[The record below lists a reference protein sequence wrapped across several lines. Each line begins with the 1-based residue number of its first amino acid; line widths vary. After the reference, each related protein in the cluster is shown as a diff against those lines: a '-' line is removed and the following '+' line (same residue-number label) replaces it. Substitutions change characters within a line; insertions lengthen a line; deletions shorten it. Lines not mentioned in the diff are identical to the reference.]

1 MELLIDKPNSIRYRF
16 VTTHNNKVYIVTYK
30 HDPIITEDDEEDVED
45 AFKIIVRS
53 ALDGNSENSSYTEEY
68 STPVDEY
75 WINKLNERIVG
86 YCYKHSDAKQIH
98 LVCGDDGTYQIIYE
112 SKVFKAMTE
121 CTSDIHFDLKT
132 CAMRTDSSQY
142 RSIKSLTFKSGV
154 WFIEDDTTLVVKDV
168 HFDKCEINV
177 YNADKAF
184 SKTLNLII
192 GKSCTGSQLDIYAT
206 LRTNFKFNSS
216 AFNTPFT
223 ISRLSIPYLTFFGQ
237 EIVENDV
244 KDHRCLVTG
253 FHSARI
259 GNLII
264 NDEVQYGSIIK
275 FFNNTSVSVCGVN
288 RKVSQF
294 NREGSLIIIDQ
305 VAKFKVYEIEY
316 EIDEDS
322 IIWDKSSLIKVIN
335 SKPESELKTTIGV
348 YNSTLYNQSD
358 SKLTL
363 ISIYDITL
371 DMIYITDSYIDSTV
385 DILKKDANSVVKK
398 FSYNNSEIKS
408 TESILINNA
417 FKIALYN
424 CALEVGG
431 TLNLQATHISVLDCK
446 FNCNKLYIDG
456 DLIKK
461 VSIADSEIVGSRI
474 QVINRTGD
482 ITYLYFKNAKCVVD
496 SVYIEDFISSFV
508 GGMLKCKEFRNT
520 GRSISFGSPIIS
532 VLDNFKETVFNIC
545 SSITGRVFLDDLDE
559 SYQIFF
565 NIEDEKFYFKTSNID
580 FATLTR
586 TPKIQVSTNTPMKV
600 LLVNHLYRRFFFK
613 ITDSYD
619 SVQPC
624 KITKE
629 LTEVEELL
637 NFKVINNS
645 EKISTITEY
654 TDRTGSKVFMVKKK

>member
-16 VTTHNNKVYIVTYK
+16 LTTHNDKVFIVTYK
-30 HDPIITEDDEEDVED
+30 HDPILTEEDEEDVTF
-45 AFKIIVRS
+45 AFKIVVNS
-53 ALDGNSENSSYTEEY
+53 ALDGNVEIRSHTEEY

-75 WINKLNERIVG
+75 WINKLNERIVN
-86 YCYKHSDAKQIH
+86 YCYKHNGAKQIN
-98 LVCGDDGTYQIIYE
+98 LVCGDEGTYQIIYE

-121 CTSDIHFDLKT
+121 CTSDVRFDLKT

-142 RSIKSLTFKSGV
+142 RSIKNLTFKSGV
-154 WFIEDDTTLVVKDV
+154 WFIEDDTTLVVKDAK
-168 HFDKCEINV
+168 FDKCEINV

-192 GKSCTGSQLDIYAT
+192 GKSCTGSQLDIYST

-223 ISRLSIPYLTFFGQ
+223 VSKLSIPYLTFFGQ
-237 EIVENDV
+237 EIVDNDV
-244 KDHRCLVTG
+244 TDHRCLITG

-275 FFNNTSVSVCGVN
+275 FFNNTSVSVCGVS

-294 NREGSLIIIDQ
+294 NREGSLIIVDQ
-305 VAKFKVYEIEY
+305 VARFKVYEIEY

-322 IIWDKSSLIKVIN
+322 IIWDKSSLIKIIN
-335 SKPESELKTTIGV
+335 SKPDSGLKPTIGI
-348 YNSTLYNQSD
+348 YNSTLSNQSN

-363 ISIYDITL
+363 ISISDITL

-385 DILKKDANSVVKK
+385 EILKKDANSVVKK
-398 FSYNNSEIKS
+398 FSYNNSEIRS
-408 TESILINNA
+408 TESILITNA

-424 CALEVGG
+424 CTLDVGG
-431 TLNLQATHISVLDCK
+431 TLNLQATHISVLDSK

-461 VSIADSEIVGSRI
+461 VSIADSEIVGSRL

-482 ITYLYFKNAKCVVD
+482 VTYLYFKNAKCVID
-496 SVYIEDFISSFV
+496 SIYIEDFISSFV
-508 GGMLKCKEFRNT
+508 GGMIKCKEFRNT

-532 VLDNFKETVFNIC
+532 ILDNFKENVFNIC

-559 SYQIFF
+559 TNQIFF
-565 NIEDEKFYFKTSNID
+565 NVKDEEFYFKTSNID

-586 TPKIQVSTNTPMKV
+586 TPKIQVTTNTPIKV

-613 ITDSYD
+613 MDDSYD
-619 SVQPC
+619 SIQPC

-629 LTEVEELL
+629 TTEVEELL
-637 NFKVINNS
+637 GFKVINNS
-645 EKISTITEY
+645 EKISTVTES
-654 TDRTGSKVFMVKKK
+654 TDRNGSKVFIVKKK